1 MDIKNTIGISCYD
14 KHKKYEPH
22 YKPDEIFFGF
32 GIESEY
38 YLEFENEI
46 EFNRIK
52 FLQNHKKERYSVDY
66 YSNYRLPPAP
76 FFEKVKYNNKLPL
89 LFNAHSMTLTDR
101 HNQPKTKYTKR
112 NEMNPLFDGETL
124 WDFCKKKNEYL
135 SENFDKTFTFDGDTI
150 EIMTIDFYN
159 KSIKDVLEEHATS
172 RKNLIDNLNKVF
184 IENNIFQE
192 YGRIDFMKKN
202 HPFAVHLTN
211 MNNVAMF
218 NNGTI
223 HINITLPT
231 KLDNNSKIQNKLD
244 FIEKHKNFIRLVQYL
259 EPIILSI
266 YGTRDPFSEYDG
278 AFSSSSQRCAISRYI
293 GIGTYDTNY
302 MKTGKILQESV
313 DNIVVAKEE
322 WGWYNR
328 YYQTCGYN
336 RLDKLGMDINFNKH
350 YNHGVEIR
358 FFDFI
363 PHEKYEELCKF
374 IQWLTIIS
382 SKKQFANPIYSRDWN
397 DMVICS
403 LTEGP
408 RWELSEKHK
417 QIYEDIFGPINSINV
432 GDIYWE
438 LYRKIDSKEPEEF
451 DEIVIQGIQKLKQN
465 DSGSGCCSIL

>member
-1 MDIKNTIGISCYD
+1 MDIKNIIGFSCYD
-14 KHKKYEPH
+14 KHKKYECY
-22 YKPDEIFFGF
+22 YKPNEIFFGF

-46 EFNRIK
+46 EFDHQK

-66 YSNYRLPPAP
+66 YSNYKLDISP
-76 FFEKVKYNNKLPL
+76 FFEKVNYIGKLPL

-101 HNQPKTKYTKR
+101 HNQPRTKYTTR
-112 NEMNPLFDGETL
+112 NEKNHLFDGETL
-124 WDFCKKKNEYL
+124 WDFCKKKSEYL
-135 SENFDKTFTFDGDTI
+135 STNFDKTFTFDGDTI
-150 EIMTIDFYN
+150 EIMTVDFYN
-159 KSIKDVLEEHATS
+159 KSIKDVLDEHATS

-184 IENNIFQE
+184 IDNNIFQE

-202 HPFAVHLTN
+202 YPFAVHLTN
-211 MNNVAMF
+211 INNVAMF

-259 EPIILSI
+259 EPIILSV
-266 YGTRDPFSEYDG
+266 YGTSDPFSEYDG
-278 AFSSSSQRCAISRYI
+278 AFSASSQRCAISRYI
-293 GIGTYDTNY
+293 GIGTYDTNQ
-302 MKTGKILQESV
+302 MKTGKILQESA
-313 DNIVVAKEE
+313 DNIVVAREE

-328 YYQTCGYN
+328 YYRMCGYN

-382 SKKQFANPIYSRDWN
+382 SKKTFDNPIYSRDWN
-397 DMVICS
+397 DMVIHS
-403 LTEGP
+403 LMEGP
-408 RWELSEKHK
+408 RWELSQVHK
-417 QIYEDIFGPINSINV
+417 RIYEDIFGRINSTNV
-432 GDIYWE
+432 GDIYFE
-438 LYRKIDSKEPEEF
+438 LYRKIDLKEPEEF
-451 DEIVIQGIQKLKQN
+451 DEIVVEGIQKLKQK
-465 DSGSGCCSIL
+465 DSGSSCCSIL

>member
-1 MDIKNTIGISCYD
+1 MDIKNTIGFSCYD
-14 KHKKYEPH
+14 KHKKYEAH
-22 YKPDEIFFGF
+22 YKPNEIFFGF

-46 EFNRIK
+46 EFNRVK
-52 FLQNHKKERYSVDY
+52 FLQNHNKERYSVDY
-66 YSNYRLPPAP
+66 YSNYKLPTAP

-101 HNQPKTKYTKR
+101 HNQPRTKYTTR
-112 NEMNPLFDGETL
+112 NEKNPLFDGETL
-124 WDFCKKKNEYL
+124 WDFCKKRNEYF
-135 SENFDKTFTFDGDTI
+135 SNNFDKTFTFDGDTI
-150 EIMTIDFYN
+150 EIMTVDFYN
-159 KSIKDVLEEHATS
+159 KSIKDVLEEHSTS

-211 MNNVAMF
+211 INNVAMF

-244 FIEKHKNFIRLVQYL
+244 FIEKHKNFIRLIQYL
-259 EPIILSI
+259 EPIILCI

-278 AFSSSSQRCAISRYI
+278 AFSASSQRCAISRYI
-293 GIGTYDTNY
+293 GIGTYDTNH
-302 MKTGKILQESV
+302 MKTGKILQESA

-328 YYQTCGYN
+328 YYQKCGYN

-397 DMVICS
+397 DMVIHS

-408 RWELSEKHK
+408 RWELSKTHK
-417 QIYEDIFGPINSINV
+417 RIYEDIFGTINSTNV
-432 GDIYWE
+432 GDIYCE

-451 DEIVIQGIQKLKQN
+451 DEIVVEGIQKLKQN

>member
-14 KHKKYEPH
+14 KHKKYEAH
-22 YKPDEIFFGF
+22 YNPNEIFFGF

-38 YLEFENEI
+38 YLEFEKEI
-46 EFNRIK
+46 EFNRHK

-66 YSNYRLPPAP
+66 YSNYKRPPAQ
-76 FFEKVKYNNKLPL
+76 FFEKVQYNGKLPL

-101 HNQPKTKYTKR
+101 HNQPKTKYTAR
-112 NEMNPLFDGETL
+112 NEPNPLFDGETL
-124 WDFCKKKNEYL
+124 WDFCKKNNDYL
-135 SENFDKTFTFDGDTI
+135 STNFDKTFTFDGDTI
-150 EIMTIDFYN
+150 EIMTVDFYN

-184 IENNIFQE
+184 VENNIFPE

-211 MNNVAMF
+211 IDNVAMF

-231 KLDNNSKIQNKLD
+231 KLDQNSKIQNKLD
-244 FIEKHKNFIRLVQYL
+244 FIEKHKNLIRLVQYL
-259 EPIILSI
+259 EPILLCV

-278 AFSSSSQRCAISRYI
+278 AFSASSQRCAISRYI

-322 WGWYNR
+322 WGWYNK

-382 SKKQFANPIYSRDWN
+382 SKQSFDNPIYSRDWN

-403 LTEGP
+403 LTRGP
-408 RWELSEKHK
+408 RWELSDTHK
-417 QIYEDIFGPINSINV
+417 QIYEDIFGSINSTNV
-432 GDIYWE
+432 GDIYSE
-438 LYRKIDSKEPEEF
+438 LYRNIDSKEPE
-451 DEIVIQGIQKLKQN
+451 IVIQEIQILKRE
-465 DSGSGCCSIL
+465 DSGSNCCSIL

>member
-1 MDIKNTIGISCYD
+1 MDIKNTIGFSYYD
-14 KHKKYEPH
+14 KHKKYES
-22 YKPDEIFFGF
+22 YYNPDEIFFGF

-46 EFNRIK
+46 EFDRLK
-52 FLQNHKKERYSVDY
+52 FIQNHKKERYSVDY
-66 YSNYRLPPAP
+66 YSNYKLDIAP
-76 FFEKVKYNNKLPL
+76 FFEKIKYNNKLPL

-101 HNQPKTKYTKR
+101 YNQPKTKYTKR
-112 NEMNPLFDGETL
+112 NEPNPFFNGETL

-135 SENFDKTFTFDGDTI
+135 SKNFEETFTFDGDTI
-150 EIMTIDFYN
+150 EIMTVDFYN
-159 KSIKDVLEEHATS
+159 KSIKDVLEEHETS
-172 RKNLIDNLNKVF
+172 RKNLIENLNKVF

-211 MNNVAMF
+211 INNVAIF

-231 KLDNNSKIQNKLD
+231 KLDKNCHIENKME
-244 FIEKHKNFIRLVQYL
+244 FIDKHRNLIRLIQYL
-259 EPIILSI
+259 EPILLCV
-266 YGTRDPFSEYDG
+266 YGTRDPFSEYDDR
-278 AFSSSSQRCAISRYI
+278 FSSSSQRCSISRYI
-293 GIGTYDTNY
+293 GIGTYDTNL

-322 WGWYNR
+322 WGWYNK

-363 PHEKYEELCKF
+363 PEDKYEELCKF
-374 IQWLTIIS
+374 IQWLTYIS
-382 SKKQFANPIYSRDWN
+382 SQKSFDNPIYNPDWN
-397 DMVICS
+397 DMVIS
-403 LTEGP
+403 SFMKGTH
-408 RWELSEKHK
+408 WELSKIQK
-417 QIYEDIFGPINSINV
+417 TIYEEIFGTIASINV
-432 GDIYWE
+432 IDIYYE
-438 LYRKIDSKEPEEF
+438 LYRKIDSKEPNEF
-451 DEIVIQGIQKLKQN
+451 DDIIIQGIQKLKKEN
-465 DSGSGCCSIL
+465 SGCCSIL

>member
-1 MDIKNTIGISCYD
+1 MDIKNTIGISFYD
-14 KHKKYEPH
+14 KHKKYEVH
-22 YKPDEIFFGF
+22 YKPDQIFFGF
-32 GIESEY
+32 GIETEY

-46 EFNRIK
+46 K
-52 FLQNHKKERYSVDY
+52 FDRVKFIQNHKKERYSVDY
-66 YSNYRLPPAP
+66 YSNYKLDPAS

-101 HNQPKTKYTKR
+101 HNQPKTKYTTR
-112 NEMNPLFDGETL
+112 NEKNPLFDGETL
-124 WDFCKKKNEYL
+124 WEFCKKNNDYL
-135 SENFDKTFTFDGDTI
+135 LMNFDKTFTFDGDTI
-150 EIMTIDFYN
+150 EIMTVDFYN
-159 KSIKDVLEEHATS
+159 KSIKDVLEEHSLS

-184 IENNIFQE
+184 VENNIFHE

-211 MNNVAMF
+211 INNVAMF

-231 KLDNNSKIQNKLD
+231 KLDNNSKIENKLN
-244 FIEKHKNFIRLVQYL
+244 FIEKHKNFIRLIQYL
-259 EPIILSI
+259 EPILLCV
-266 YGTRDPFSEYDG
+266 YGTRDPFSEYDD

-302 MKTGKILQESV
+302 MKTGKILQESA

-328 YYQTCGYN
+328 YYRTCGYN

-374 IQWLTIIS
+374 IQWLTFIS
-382 SKKQFANPIYSRDWN
+382 SKKLFDNPIYCRDWN
-397 DMVICS
+397 DMAIHS

-408 RWELSEKHK
+408 RWELSQVHK
-417 QIYEDIFGPINSINV
+417 RIYDDIFGRINSTNV
-432 GDIYWE
+432 CDIYCE
-438 LYRKIDSKEPEEF
+438 LYRNIDSKES
-451 DEIVIQGIQKLKQN
+451 EIVIQGIQKLKRE
-465 DSGSGCCSIL
+465 DSGSGCCAIL

>member
-1 MDIKNTIGISCYD
+1 
-14 KHKKYEPH
+14 
-22 YKPDEIFFGF
+22 
-32 GIESEY
+32 
-38 YLEFENEI
+38 
-46 EFNRIK
+46 
-52 FLQNHKKERYSVDY
+52 
-66 YSNYRLPPAP
+66 
-76 FFEKVKYNNKLPL
+76 
-89 LFNAHSMTLTDR
+89 MTLTDR
-101 HNQPKTKYTKR
+101 NNQQKTKYTKW
-112 NEMNPLFDGETL
+112 NEKNPLFDGETL
-124 WDFCKKKNEYL
+124 WDFCKKNNYYL

-159 KSIKDVLEEHATS
+159 KSIKDVLEEHALS
-172 RKNLIDNLNKVF
+172 RKNLVDNLNKVF
-184 IENNIFQE
+184 VENNIYQE
-192 YGRIDFMKKN
+192 YGRLDFMRKN
-202 HPFAVHLTN
+202 YPFAVHLTN

-259 EPIILSI
+259 EPILLCV
-266 YGTRDPFSEYDG
+266 YGTRDPFSEYDC

-302 MKTGKILQESV
+302 MKTGKILQESA

-328 YYQTCGYN
+328 YYLTCGYN
-336 RLDKLGMDINFNKH
+336 RLDRVGMDINFNKH

-382 SKKQFANPIYSRDWN
+382 SKKNLDNPIYSRDWN

-403 LTEGP
+403 LMEGP
-408 RWELSEKHK
+408 RWELSEAHK
-417 QIYEDIFGPINSINV
+417 RIYEDIFGLINSTNV
-432 GDIYWE
+432 GDIYCE
-438 LYRKIDSKEPEEF
+438 LYRKIDSKEPEI
-451 DEIVIQGIQKLKQN
+451 IVQGIQKLHLD
-465 DSGSGCCSIL
+465 DSRTGCCSIL

>member
-1 MDIKNTIGISCYD
+1 MDIKNTIGISCYN
-14 KHKKYEPH
+14 KHKKYEAH

-46 EFNRIK
+46 EFNHQK
-52 FLQNHKKERYSVDY
+52 FLQNHNKERYSVDY
-66 YSNYRLPPAP
+66 YSNYKLPPAP
-76 FFEKVKYNNKLPL
+76 FFEKIKYDNKLPL

-101 HNQPKTKYTKR
+101 HNQPKTKYTTR
-112 NEMNPLFDGETL
+112 NEKNPLFDGEIL
-124 WDFCKKKNEYL
+124 WDFCKKNNEYL

-150 EIMTIDFYN
+150 EIMTVDFYN

-172 RKNLIDNLNKVF
+172 RKNLVDNLNKVF
-184 IENNIFQE
+184 VENNIYQE
-192 YGRIDFMKKN
+192 YGRINFMKKN

-211 MNNVAMF
+211 INNVAMF

-231 KLDNNSKIQNKLD
+231 KLDKNSKIQNKLD
-244 FIEKHKNFIRLVQYL
+244 FIEKHKNFIRVVQYL

-278 AFSSSSQRCAISRYI
+278 VFSASSQRCAISRYI
-293 GIGTYDTNY
+293 GIGTYDTNQ
-302 MKTGKILQESV
+302 MKTGKILQESA
-313 DNIVVAKEE
+313 DNIVVATED

-336 RLDKLGMDINFNKH
+336 RLNKLGMDINFNKH

-397 DMVICS
+397 DMVIHS
-403 LTEGP
+403 LTKGP
-408 RWELSEKHK
+408 RWELSETHK
-417 QIYEDIFGPINSINV
+417 KIYEDIFGTINSTNV
-432 GDIYWE
+432 GDIYCE
-438 LYRKIDSKEPEEF
+438 LYRKIDSKEPE
-451 DEIVIQGIQKLKQN
+451 IVIQEIQKIQKLKG
-465 DSGSGCCSIL
+465 DYSGTRCCSIL

>member
-1 MDIKNTIGISCYD
+1 MDIKNTIGFSSYD
-14 KHKKYEPH
+14 KHKKYEAH
-22 YKPDEIFFGF
+22 YKPNEIFFGF

-46 EFNRIK
+46 EFDRVK

-66 YSNYRLPPAP
+66 YSNYKLHTAP
-76 FFEKVKYNNKLPL
+76 FFERVKYNNKLPL

-101 HNQPKTKYTKR
+101 HNQPKTKYTTR
-112 NEMNPLFDGETL
+112 NEKNPLFDGETL
-124 WDFCKKKNEYL
+124 WDFCKKRNEYF
-135 SENFDKTFTFDGDTI
+135 SNNFDKTFTFDGDTV
-150 EIMTIDFYN
+150 EIMTVDFYN

-211 MNNVAMF
+211 INNVAMF

-231 KLDNNSKIQNKLD
+231 KLDKNSKIQNKLD
-244 FIEKHKNFIRLVQYL
+244 FIEKHKNLIRLIQYL
-259 EPIILSI
+259 EPIILSV
-266 YGTRDPFSEYDG
+266 YGTCDPFSEYND
-278 AFSSSSQRCAISRYI
+278 AFSASSQRCAISRYI
-293 GIGTYDTNY
+293 GIGTYDTNH
-302 MKTGKILQESV
+302 MKTGKILQESA

-397 DMVICS
+397 DMVIHS

-408 RWELSEKHK
+408 RWELSQVHK
-417 QIYEDIFGPINSINV
+417 QIYEDIFGPINSIKV
-432 GDIYWE
+432 SDIYCE

-451 DEIVIQGIQKLKQN
+451 DEIVIEGIQKLKQN

>member
-1 MDIKNTIGISCYD
+1 MDIKNTIGFSCYD
-14 KHKKYEPH
+14 KHKKYEAH

-46 EFNRIK
+46 EFNRVK

-66 YSNYRLPPAP
+66 YSNYKFPTAQ

-101 HNQPKTKYTKR
+101 HNQPKTKYTTR
-112 NEMNPLFDGETL
+112 NEKNPLFDGETL

-135 SENFDKTFTFDGDTI
+135 STNFDKTFTFDGDTI
-150 EIMTIDFYN
+150 EIMTVDFYN

-184 IENNIFQE
+184 VENNIYQE

-244 FIEKHKNFIRLVQYL
+244 FIEKHKNFIRLIQYL

-266 YGTRDPFSEYDG
+266 YGTRDPFSEYDC
-278 AFSSSSQRCAISRYI
+278 AFSASSQRCAISRYI
-293 GIGTYDTNY
+293 GIGTYDTNQ
-302 MKTGKILQESV
+302 MKTGKILQESAN
-313 DNIVVAKEE
+313 NIVVAKEE

-382 SKKQFANPIYSRDWN
+382 SKKQFENPIYSRDWN

-408 RWELSEKHK
+408 CWELSEIHK
-417 QIYEDIFGPINSINV
+417 RIYEDIFGPINSINV
-432 GDIYWE
+432 GDIYCE

-465 DSGSGCCSIL
+465 DSGSGCCAIL

>member
-1 MDIKNTIGISCYD
+1 MDIKNTIGISCYN
-14 KHKKYEPH
+14 KHKKYESY
-22 YKPDEIFFGF
+22 YKPNEIFFGF

-38 YLEFENEI
+38 YLEFENKI
-46 EFNRIK
+46 EFDRVK
-52 FLQNHKKERYSVDY
+52 FIQNHKKERYSVDY
-66 YSNYRLPPAP
+66 YSNYKLTPTP
-76 FFEKVKYNNKLPL
+76 FFEKINYNNKLPL

-101 HNQPKTKYTKR
+101 YNQPITKYTTR
-112 NEMNPLFDGETL
+112 NERNPLFDGETL

-135 SENFDKTFTFDGDTI
+135 SANFDNTFTFDGDTI
-150 EIMTIDFYN
+150 EIMTVDFYN
-159 KSIKDVLEEHATS
+159 KSIKDVLEEHETS
-172 RKNLIDNLNKVF
+172 RKNLIDNLNKVLV
-184 IENNIFQE
+184 ENNIFPE
-192 YGRIDFMKKN
+192 CGRLDFMKKN

-211 MNNVAMF
+211 VNNVAMF

-231 KLDNNSKIQNKLD
+231 KLDKNSKIQNKLD
-244 FIEKHKNFIRLVQYL
+244 FIEKHKNFIRLIQYL
-259 EPIILSI
+259 EPILLCV

-278 AFSSSSQRCAISRYI
+278 AFSASSQRCAISRYI

-302 MKTGKILQESV
+302 MKTGKILQESA

-374 IQWLTIIS
+374 IQWLTFIS
-382 SKKQFANPIYSRDWN
+382 SKKNFDNPIYSRDWN
-397 DMVICS
+397 DMVISS
-403 LTEGP
+403 LTKGP
-408 RWELSEKHK
+408 YWELSDTHK
-417 QIYEDIFGPINSINV
+417 RVYEDIFGPIISTNV
-432 GDIYWE
+432 SDIYCE
-438 LYRKIDSKEPEEF
+438 LYRKIDLKEPDEF
-451 DEIVIQGIQKLKQN
+451 DEIVVEGIQKLKQN

>member
-1 MDIKNTIGISCYD
+1 MDIKNTIGFSCYD
-14 KHKKYEPH
+14 KHKKYEAH

-46 EFNRIK
+46 EFNRVK

-66 YSNYRLPPAP
+66 YSNYKLPTAP
-76 FFEKVKYNNKLPL
+76 FFERVKYNNKLPL

-101 HNQPKTKYTKR
+101 HNQPKTKYTTR
-112 NEMNPLFDGETL
+112 NEKNPLFDGETL

-135 SENFDKTFTFDGDTI
+135 STNFDKTFTFDGDTI
-150 EIMTIDFYN
+150 EIMTVDFYN

-184 IENNIFQE
+184 VENNIYQE

-244 FIEKHKNFIRLVQYL
+244 FIEKHKNFIRLIQYL

-266 YGTRDPFSEYDG
+266 YGTRDPFSEYDC
-278 AFSSSSQRCAISRYI
+278 AFSASSQRCAISRYI
-293 GIGTYDTNY
+293 GIGTYDTNQ
-302 MKTGKILQESV
+302 MKTGKILQESA

-382 SKKQFANPIYSRDWN
+382 SKKQFANPIYSQDWN

-408 RWELSEKHK
+408 RWELSETHK
-417 QIYEDIFGPINSINV
+417 RIYEDIFGPINSINV
-432 GDIYWE
+432 GDIYCE

-465 DSGSGCCSIL
+465 DSGSGCCAIL

>member
-1 MDIKNTIGISCYD
+1 
-14 KHKKYEPH
+14 
-22 YKPDEIFFGF
+22 
-32 GIESEY
+32 
-38 YLEFENEI
+38 
-46 EFNRIK
+46 
-52 FLQNHKKERYSVDY
+52 
-66 YSNYRLPPAP
+66 
-76 FFEKVKYNNKLPL
+76 
-89 LFNAHSMTLTDR
+89 MTLTDR

-112 NEMNPLFDGETL
+112 NEPNPLFDGETL
-124 WDFCKKKNEYL
+124 WDFCKKNNDYL
-135 SENFDKTFTFDGDTI
+135 SENFDNTFTFDGDTI
-150 EIMTIDFYN
+150 EIMTVDFYN

-184 IENNIFQE
+184 VENNIFSE
-192 YGRIDFMKKN
+192 YGRLNFMKKN

-211 MNNVAMF
+211 IDNVAMF

-231 KLDNNSKIQNKLD
+231 KLDQNSKIQNKLD
-244 FIEKHKNFIRLVQYL
+244 FIEKHKNLIRLVQYL
-259 EPIILSI
+259 EPILLCV

-322 WGWYNR
+322 WGWYNK

-382 SKKQFANPIYSRDWN
+382 SKQSFDNPIYSRDWN

-403 LTEGP
+403 LTRGP
-408 RWELSEKHK
+408 RWELSDTHK
-417 QIYEDIFGPINSINV
+417 QIYEDIFGSINSTNV
-432 GDIYWE
+432 GDIYSE
-438 LYRKIDSKEPEEF
+438 LYRNIDSKEPE
-451 DEIVIQGIQKLKQN
+451 IIIQEIQKLKQN

>member
-1 MDIKNTIGISCYD
+1 MDIKNTIGFSCYD
-14 KHKKYEPH
+14 KHKKYECY
-22 YKPDEIFFGF
+22 YKPNEIFFGF

-46 EFNRIK
+46 EFDLIK
-52 FLQNHKKERYSVDY
+52 FLQNHNKERYSVDY
-66 YSNYRLPPAP
+66 YSNYKLDIAP
-76 FFEKVKYNNKLPL
+76 FFEKIKYNNKLPL
-89 LFNAHSMTLTDR
+89 LFNAHSMTLTDC
-101 HNQPKTKYTKR
+101 HNQPRTKYTTR
-112 NEMNPLFDGETL
+112 NEKNPLFDGETL
-124 WDFCKKKNEYL
+124 WDFCKKKNEYF
-135 SENFDKTFTFDGDTI
+135 SNNFDKTFTFDGDTI
-150 EIMTIDFYN
+150 EIMTVDFYN
-159 KSIKDVLEEHATS
+159 KSIKDVLEEHTTS

-192 YGRIDFMKKN
+192 YGCIDFMKKN

-211 MNNVAMF
+211 INNVAMF

-231 KLDNNSKIQNKLD
+231 KLDKNSKIQNKLD
-244 FIEKHKNFIRLVQYL
+244 FIEKHKNFIRLIQYL
-259 EPIILSI
+259 EPIILSV
-266 YGTRDPFSEYDG
+266 YGTCDPFSEYDD
-278 AFSSSSQRCAISRYI
+278 AFSASSQRCAISRYI

-302 MKTGKILQESV
+302 MKTGKILQESA
-313 DNIVVAKEE
+313 DNIVVAREE

-328 YYQTCGYN
+328 YYQMCGYN

-382 SKKQFANPIYSRDWN
+382 SKKNIDNPIYIRDWN
-397 DMVICS
+397 DMVIHS

-408 RWELSEKHK
+408 LWELSQVHK
-417 QIYEDIFGPINSINV
+417 RIYEDIFGRINSTNV
-432 GDIYWE
+432 GDIYCE
-438 LYRKIDSKEPEEF
+438 LYRKIDLKEPEEF
-451 DEIVIQGIQKLKQN
+451 DEIVVEGIQKLKRE
-465 DSGSGCCSIL
+465 DSSSGCCSIL

>member
-1 MDIKNTIGISCYD
+1 MDIKNRIGFSCYD
-14 KHKKYEPH
+14 KHKKYEAH
-22 YKPDEIFFGF
+22 YKPNEIFFGF

-46 EFNRIK
+46 EFVRHK

-66 YSNYRLPPAP
+66 YSNYKRPPAP
-76 FFEKVKYNNKLPL
+76 FFEKIKYNNKLPL

-112 NEMNPLFDGETL
+112 NEPNPLFDGETL
-124 WDFCKKKNEYL
+124 WDFCKKNNDYL
-135 SENFDKTFTFDGDTI
+135 SENFDNTFTFDGDTI
-150 EIMTIDFYN
+150 EIMTVDFYN

-184 IENNIFQE
+184 VENNIFSE
-192 YGRIDFMKKN
+192 YGRLNFMKKN

-211 MNNVAMF
+211 IDNVAMF

-231 KLDNNSKIQNKLD
+231 KLDQNSKIQNKLD
-244 FIEKHKNFIRLVQYL
+244 FIEKHKNLIRLVQYL
-259 EPIILSI
+259 EPILLCV

-322 WGWYNR
+322 WGWYNK

-382 SKKQFANPIYSRDWN
+382 SKQSFDNPIYSRDWN

-403 LTEGP
+403 LTRGP
-408 RWELSEKHK
+408 RWELSDTHK
-417 QIYEDIFGPINSINV
+417 QIYEDIFGSINSTNV
-432 GDIYWE
+432 GDIYSE
-438 LYRKIDSKEPEEF
+438 LYRNIDSKEPE
-451 DEIVIQGIQKLKQN
+451 IIIQEIQKLKQN

>member
-1 MDIKNTIGISCYD
+1 MDIKNRIGFSCYD

-22 YKPDEIFFGF
+22 YNPDEIFFGF

-38 YLEFENEI
+38 YLEFENE
-46 EFNRIK
+46 FVFDHQK
-52 FLQNHKKERYSVDY
+52 FLENHKKERYSIDY
-66 YSNYRLPPAP
+66 YSNYKLNLSQ

-101 HNQPKTKYTKR
+101 YNQPRTKYTTR
-112 NEMNPLFDGETL
+112 NERNPLFDGETL
-124 WDFCKKKNEYL
+124 WDFCKKNNEYL
-135 SENFDKTFTFDGDTI
+135 SANFDNTFTFDGDTI
-150 EIMTIDFYN
+150 EIMTLHFYN
-159 KSIKDVLEEHATS
+159 KSIKDVLDEHATS

-202 HPFAVHLTN
+202 HPFAIHLTN

-231 KLDNNSKIQNKLD
+231 KLDKNSNIQNKLD
-244 FIEKHKNFIRLVQYL
+244 FIEKHKNFIRLIQYL

-266 YGTRDPFSEYDG
+266 YGTRDPFSEYDSR
-278 AFSSSSQRCAISRYI
+278 FSASSQRCAISRYI

-363 PHEKYEELCKF
+363 QHEKYEELCKF
-374 IQWLTIIS
+374 IQWLSYIS
-382 SKKQFANPIYSRDWN
+382 SKKTFDNPIYSRDWN
-397 DMVICS
+397 DMVIYS
-403 LTEGP
+403 LKEGP
-408 RWELSEKHK
+408 EWKLSRNHK
-417 QIYEDIFGPINSINV
+417 RIYEDIFGTINSTNV
-432 GDIYWE
+432 CDIYRE
-438 LYRKIDSKEPEEF
+438 LYRKIDSKEPDEF
-451 DEIVIQGIQKLKQN
+451 DEIVVQGIEKLKQR
-465 DSGSGCCSIL
+465 DDSGCCSIL

>member
-1 MDIKNTIGISCYD
+1 MDIKNTIGFSCYD
-14 KHKKYEPH
+14 KHKKYESH

-46 EFNRIK
+46 EFDRVK
-52 FLQNHKKERYSVDY
+52 FIQNHKKERYSVDY
-66 YSNYRLPPAP
+66 YSNYKLPLDP
-76 FFEKVKYNNKLPL
+76 FFEKVKYNNKLSL

-101 HNQPKTKYTKR
+101 YNQPKTKYTTR
-112 NEMNPLFDGETL
+112 NEKNPLFDGETL
-124 WDFCKKKNEYL
+124 WDFCKKNNEYL
-135 SENFDKTFTFDGDTI
+135 SNNFDKTFTFDGDTI
-150 EIMTIDFYN
+150 EIMTVNFYN

-244 FIEKHKNFIRLVQYL
+244 FIEKHKNFIRLIQYL

-266 YGTRDPFSEYDG
+266 YGTRDPFSEYDCR
-278 AFSSSSQRCAISRYI
+278 FSSSSQRCAISRYI
-293 GIGTYDTNY
+293 GIGTYDTNH

-336 RLDKLGMDINFNKH
+336 QLDKLGMDINFNKH

-374 IQWLTIIS
+374 IQWLTFIS
-382 SKKQFANPIYSRDWN
+382 SKKQFSNPIYSRDWN

-403 LTEGP
+403 LIEGP
-408 RWELSEKHK
+408 HWELNKTHK
-417 QIYEDIFGPINSINV
+417 QIYENIFGLINSTNV
-432 GDIYWE
+432 CDIYCE
-438 LYRKIDSKEPEEF
+438 LYSKIDSKEPEEF
-451 DEIVIQGIQKLKQN
+451 DEIVIQGIEKLKQN

>member
-14 KHKKYEPH
+14 KHKKYEAH
-22 YKPDEIFFGF
+22 YNPNEIFFGF

-38 YLEFENEI
+38 YLEFEKEI
-46 EFNRIK
+46 EFNRHK

-66 YSNYRLPPAP
+66 YSNYKRPPAQ
-76 FFEKVKYNNKLPL
+76 FFEKVQYNGKLPL

-101 HNQPKTKYTKR
+101 HNQPKTKYTAR
-112 NEMNPLFDGETL
+112 NEPNPLFDGETL
-124 WDFCKKKNEYL
+124 WDFCKKNNDYL
-135 SENFDKTFTFDGDTI
+135 STNFDKTFTFDGDTI
-150 EIMTIDFYN
+150 EIMTVDFYN

-184 IENNIFQE
+184 VENNIFPE

-211 MNNVAMF
+211 IDNVAMF

-231 KLDNNSKIQNKLD
+231 KLDKNSKIQNKLD
-244 FIEKHKNFIRLVQYL
+244 FIEKHKNFIRLIQYL
-259 EPIILSI
+259 EPILLSV

-278 AFSSSSQRCAISRYI
+278 AFSASSQRCAISRYI

-322 WGWYNR
+322 WGWYNK

-336 RLDKLGMDINFNKH
+336 RLDKLGMDINFNKN

-382 SKKQFANPIYSRDWN
+382 SKQSFDNPIYSRDWN

-403 LTEGP
+403 LTRGP
-408 RWELSEKHK
+408 RWELSDTHK
-417 QIYEDIFGPINSINV
+417 QIYEDIFGSINSTNV
-432 GDIYWE
+432 GDIYSE
-438 LYRKIDSKEPEEF
+438 LYRNIDSKEPE
-451 DEIVIQGIQKLKQN
+451 IVIQEIQILKRE
-465 DSGSGCCSIL
+465 DSGSNCCSIL

>member
-1 MDIKNTIGISCYD
+1 
-14 KHKKYEPH
+14 
-22 YKPDEIFFGF
+22 
-32 GIESEY
+32 
-38 YLEFENEI
+38 
-46 EFNRIK
+46 
-52 FLQNHKKERYSVDY
+52 
-66 YSNYRLPPAP
+66 
-76 FFEKVKYNNKLPL
+76 
-89 LFNAHSMTLTDR
+89 MTLTDR
-101 HNQPKTKYTKR
+101 HNQPKTKYTAR
-112 NEMNPLFDGETL
+112 NEPNPLFDGETL
-124 WDFCKKKNEYL
+124 WDFCKKNNDYL
-135 SENFDKTFTFDGDTI
+135 SENFDNTFTFDGDTI
-150 EIMTIDFYN
+150 EIMTVDFYN

-184 IENNIFQE
+184 VENNIFPE
-192 YGRIDFMKKN
+192 YGRLNFMKKN
-202 HPFAVHLTN
+202 YPFAVHLTN
-211 MNNVAMF
+211 IDNVAMF

-231 KLDNNSKIQNKLD
+231 KLDQNSKIQNKLD
-244 FIEKHKNFIRLVQYL
+244 FIEKHKNLIRLVQYL
-259 EPIILSI
+259 EPILLCV

-374 IQWLTIIS
+374 IQWLAIIS
-382 SKKQFANPIYSRDWN
+382 SKQSFDNPIYSREWN

-403 LTEGP
+403 LTRGP
-408 RWELSEKHK
+408 RWELSDTHK
-417 QIYEDIFGPINSINV
+417 QIYEDIFGSINSTNV
-432 GDIYWE
+432 GDIYSE
-438 LYRKIDSKEPEEF
+438 LYRNIDSKEPEIIIQ
-451 DEIVIQGIQKLKQN
+451 EIQILKQN
-465 DSGSGCCSIL
+465 DSGSNCCSIL

>member
-1 MDIKNTIGISCYD
+1 MDIKNTIGFSSYD
-14 KHKKYEPH
+14 KHKKYEAH

-46 EFNRIK
+46 EINRVK

-66 YSNYRLPPAP
+66 YSNYKLHTAP

-101 HNQPKTKYTKR
+101 HNQPKTKYTTR
-112 NEMNPLFDGETL
+112 NEKNPLFDGETL
-124 WDFCKKKNEYL
+124 WDFCKKRNEYF
-135 SENFDKTFTFDGDTI
+135 SNNFDKTFTFDGDTI
-150 EIMTIDFYN
+150 EIMTVDFYN
-159 KSIKDVLEEHATS
+159 KSIKDVLEEHALS

-202 HPFAVHLTN
+202 HPFAIHLTN
-211 MNNVAMF
+211 INNVAMF

-259 EPIILSI
+259 EPIILCI
-266 YGTRDPFSEYDG
+266 YGTRDPFSEYDDT
-278 AFSSSSQRCAISRYI
+278 FSASSQRCAISRYI
-293 GIGTYDTNY
+293 GIGTYDTNH

-313 DNIVVAKEE
+313 DNIVVATED

-397 DMVICS
+397 DMVIHS

-408 RWELSEKHK
+408 RWELSQVHK
-417 QIYEDIFGPINSINV
+417 QIYEDIFGPINSIKV
-432 GDIYWE
+432 GDIYYE
-438 LYRKIDSKEPEEF
+438 LYRKIDSKEPDEF

>member
-1 MDIKNTIGISCYD
+1 MDIKNTIGFSCYD
-14 KHKKYEPH
+14 KHKKYEPL
-22 YKPDEIFFGF
+22 YKANEVFFGF

-46 EFNRIK
+46 EFDRVK

-66 YSNYRLPPAP
+66 YSNYKLPIDP

-101 HNQPKTKYTKR
+101 HNQPRTKYTTR
-112 NEMNPLFDGETL
+112 NEKNPHFDGETL
-124 WDFCKKKNEYL
+124 WDFCKKNNEYL
-135 SENFDKTFTFDGDTI
+135 STNFDKTFTFDGDTI
-150 EIMTIDFYN
+150 EIMTVDFYN

-184 IENNIFQE
+184 VENNIYQE

-231 KLDNNSKIQNKLD
+231 KLDKNSKIQNKLD
-244 FIEKHKNFIRLVQYL
+244 FIEKHRNFIRLIQYL
-259 EPIILSI
+259 EPILLCV
-266 YGTRDPFSEYDG
+266 YGTRDPFSEYDCR
-278 AFSSSSQRCAISRYI
+278 FSLSSQRCAISRYI
-293 GIGTYDTNY
+293 GIGTYDTNN
-302 MKTGKILQESV
+302 MKTGKILQESA

-328 YYQTCGYN
+328 YYRKCGYN
-336 RLDKLGMDINFNKH
+336 ELDKLGMDINFNKH

-358 FFDFI
+358 LFDFI

-374 IQWLTIIS
+374 IQWLTFIS
-382 SKKQFANPIYSRDWN
+382 SKKNFDNPIYSRDWN

-408 RWELSEKHK
+408 HWKLNKTHK
-417 QIYEDIFGPINSINV
+417 QIYEYIFGHINSKNV
-432 GDIYWE
+432 CDIYYE

-451 DEIVIQGIQKLKQN
+451 DEIIVQGIQKLKRE
-465 DSGSGCCSIL
+465 DSGCCAIL

>member
-1 MDIKNTIGISCYD
+1 MDIKNRIGFSCYD
-14 KHKKYEPH
+14 KHKKYEAH
-22 YKPDEIFFGF
+22 YKPNEIFFGF

-46 EFNRIK
+46 EFNRHK

-66 YSNYRLPPAP
+66 YSNYKRPPAP
-76 FFEKVKYNNKLPL
+76 FFEKIKYNNKLPL

-112 NEMNPLFDGETL
+112 NEPNPLFDGETL
-124 WDFCKKKNEYL
+124 WDFCKKNNEYF
-135 SENFDKTFTFDGDTI
+135 SNNFDNTFTFDGDTI
-150 EIMTIDFYN
+150 EIMTVDFYN
-159 KSIKDVLEEHATS
+159 KSIKDVLEEHTTS

-184 IENNIFQE
+184 VENNIFPE
-192 YGRIDFMKKN
+192 YGRLNFMKKN
-202 HPFAVHLTN
+202 YPFAVHLTN
-211 MNNVAMF
+211 IDNVAMF

-231 KLDNNSKIQNKLD
+231 KLDQNSKIQNKHD
-244 FIEKHKNFIRLVQYL
+244 FIEKHKNLIRLVQYL
-259 EPIILSI
+259 EPILLCV

-322 WGWYNR
+322 WGWYNK

-382 SKKQFANPIYSRDWN
+382 SKQSFDNPIYSRDWN

-403 LTEGP
+403 LTRGP
-408 RWELSEKHK
+408 RWELSDTHK
-417 QIYEDIFGPINSINV
+417 QIYEDIFGSINSTNV
-432 GDIYWE
+432 GDIYSE
-438 LYRKIDSKEPEEF
+438 LYRNIDSKEPEIIIQ
-451 DEIVIQGIQKLKQN
+451 EIQILKQN